1 MKIGLLY
8 PIESNRL
15 EISFFQARE
24 RVHSVHRKYAW
35 MQFSMPH
42 CSVLLSQKSRKKG
55 GVLMAKIDAYAY
67 YLSTYGQN
75 RPTRYDSHKKSDL
88 RKIYNAIVKT
98 NREAPLYKLSGEDE
112 VAKYAIDIKENAKAI
127 QNVVASLSDSYGDFS
142 DSFRKKV
149 AISSDEET
157 VGVKYIG
164 DGTEA
169 IELESF
175 NIEVKQ
181 LSSPQ
186 INTGNFL
193 RNEGLSFIPG
203 TYSFDLNINYAAY
216 EFQFNVNSGESNLDV
231 MRKLAGL
238 VNRSSLG
245 INATIKHGTT
255 ELGEPASALNLTSR
269 QMGRNGEEPIFTI
282 KPGPSSES
290 IQFLGLL
297 GIEHITKQAENSHFL
312 VNGEELESLSN
323 SFTVNNTFELSLN
336 QVSKEGQ
343 VAEISFKTDIDA
355 VADNVMSLINAF
367 NRILQIAESSSTE
380 ATGDTNK
387 LLNEMSS
394 VSRSRRESLGE
405 IGLEVAENGTIA
417 LNKEKLEAAIQPD
430 RADKTFGRL
439 SSFKNAIGAKADAVA
454 INPMN
459 YVNKVVVNYK
469 NPGHTFTAP
478 YFSSVYS
485 GMMLDRYI

>member
-1 MKIGLLY
+1 
-8 PIESNRL
+8 
-15 EISFFQARE
+15 
-24 RVHSVHRKYAW
+24 
-35 MQFSMPH
+35 
-42 CSVLLSQKSRKKG
+42 
-55 GVLMAKIDAYAY
+55 MAKIDAYAY

-127 QNVVASLSDSYGDFS
+127 QNVVASLSDNYGDFS

-149 AISSDEET
+149 AVSSDPESVE
-157 VGVKYIG
+157 VKYVG
-164 DGTEA
+164 DGNENTE
-169 IELESF
+169 IENF
-175 NIEVKQ
+175 NIEVTQ

-186 INTGNFL
+186 INVGNFL
-193 RNEGLSFIPG
+193 KNETLTLNQGS
-203 TYSFDLNINYAAY
+203 YSFDLEVNNIAY
-216 EFQFNVNSGESNLDV
+216 EFQFNINQGENNLDV
-231 MRKLAGL
+231 LRKLAGL

-245 INATIKHGTT
+245 ISATIKHGTT
-255 ELGEPASALNLTSR
+255 EDGTPASALALTSR
-269 QMGRNGEEPIFTI
+269 QTGRSNDEALFKIT
-282 KPGPSSES
+282 PSFDGGS
-290 IQFLGLL
+290 IQTLKEL
-297 GIEHITKQAENSHFL
+297 GIENMTQKAENAHFL
-312 VNGEELESLSN
+312 FNGEKLQSLSN
-323 SFTVNNTFELSLN
+323 SFTINDTFELNLRK
-336 QVSKEGQ
+336 VSPEGQ
-343 VAEISFKTDIDA
+343 PAEISFKNDVEA

-367 NRILQIAESSSTE
+367 NGILDIAENSSSE

-387 LLNEMSS
+387 LFNEMSS

-405 IGLEVAENGTIA
+405 IGLDVADNGTIT
-417 LNKEKLEAAIQPD
+417 LNKEQLEVAIQPEH
-430 RADKTFGRL
+430 ADKTFARL
-439 SSFKNAIGAKADAVA
+439 SAFKNAIGAKADTVA

-469 NPGHTFTAP
+469 NPSRTFTAP

>member
-1 MKIGLLY
+1 M
-8 PIESNRL
+8 
-15 EISFFQARE
+15 AR
-24 RVHSVHRKYAW
+24 
-35 MQFSMPH
+35 
-42 CSVLLSQKSRKKG
+42 
-55 GVLMAKIDAYAY
+55 IDAYAY

-88 RKIYNAIVKT
+88 RKIYNQIVKT

-127 QNVVASLSDSYGDFS
+127 QTTVASLSDSYGDFS

-149 AISSDEET
+149 AISSDEES
-157 VGVKYIG
+157 VGVKYVG
-164 DGTEA
+164 DGTENT
-169 IELESF
+169 ELENF

-186 INTGNFL
+186 INTGHFL
-193 RNEGLSFIPG
+193 KNEILSMSPG
-203 TYSFDLNINYAAY
+203 SYSFDLDINNTAY
-216 EFQFNVNSGESNLDV
+216 EFQFNINPGETNLDV

-245 INATIKHGTT
+245 ISATIKHGNAEDGTA
-255 ELGEPASALNLTSR
+255 ASSLTLTSK
-269 QMGRNGEEPIFTI
+269 QTGRSSDEPLFKIT
-282 KPGPSSES
+282 PGMDGGSTQTLST
-290 IQFLGLL
+290 L
-297 GIEHITKQAENSHFL
+297 GIDTITKEAENARFL
-312 VNGEELESLSN
+312 FNGEELQSLSN
-323 SFTVNNTFELSLN
+323 SFTINDTFELTLN
-336 QVSKEGQ
+336 RVSPEGQ
-343 VAEISFKTDIDA
+343 PAEIRFKTDIDA
-355 VADNVMSLINAF
+355 VADNVMTLINAF
-367 NRILQIAESSSTE
+367 NGVLEIAQNSSAE

-394 VSRSRRESLGE
+394 VSRSRRESLGD
-405 IGLEVAENGTIA
+405 IGLEVADNGTIT
-417 LNKEKLEAAIQPD
+417 LNKEKLEAAIQPE

-469 NPGHTFTAP
+469 NPGKTFTAP

-485 GMMLDRYI
+485 GMMLDRYV

>member
-1 MKIGLLY
+1 M
-8 PIESNRL
+8 
-15 EISFFQARE
+15 AR
-24 RVHSVHRKYAW
+24 
-35 MQFSMPH
+35 
-42 CSVLLSQKSRKKG
+42 
-55 GVLMAKIDAYAY
+55 IDAYAY

-142 DSFRKKV
+142 DSFRRKV

-157 VGVKYIG
+157 VGVKYVG
-164 DGTEA
+164 NGSESE
-169 IELESF
+169 ELENF

-186 INTGNFL
+186 INTGHFL
-193 RNEGLSFIPG
+193 KNDALSIIPG
-203 TYSFDLNINYAAY
+203 KYSFDLNVNYAAY
-216 EFQFNVNSGESNLDV
+216 EFQFNVNPGESNLDV

-245 INATIKHGTT
+245 ISATIKHGTT
-255 ELGEPASALNLTSR
+255 EQGEPASALNLTSR
-269 QMGRNGEEPIFTI
+269 QMGRSSEEPIFTI
-282 KPGPSSES
+282 KPGPTSES
-290 IQFLGLL
+290 MQFLEQL
-297 GIEHITKQAENSHFL
+297 GIENITKQAENSRFL
-312 VNGEELESLSN
+312 INGEELESLSN
-323 SFTVNNTFELSLN
+323 SFTINETFELSLN
-336 QVSKEGQ
+336 KVSPEGQ
-343 VAEISFKTDIDA
+343 AAEISFKTDVDA
-355 VADNVMSLINAF
+355 VADNVMSLVNAF
-367 NRILQIAESSSTE
+367 NGILKIAESSSVE

-387 LLNEMSS
+387 LFNEMSS

-405 IGLEVAENGTIA
+405 IGLDVADNGTIT
-417 LNKEKLEAAIQPD
+417 LNKEKLEIAIQPD
-430 RADKTFGRL
+430 QADKTFARL
-439 SSFKNAIGAKADAVA
+439 SAFKNAIGAKADAVA

-469 NPGHTFTAP
+469 NPSKTFTAP